1 MTTLPH
7 SNPENGYS
15 VRIGKHLPSEAANLA
30 YIHTDTP
37 NPEKNLLVYDYSN
50 AIPENNLV
58 LGQSE
63 NYKAFTN
70 EAGYLVTDK
79 GDLVLSRPDVL
90 LTDEYTIESNPKPL
104 YFVSRTRYLFDARN
118 ASLSLPL
125 FGGKTSQAKRFE
137 LYQAAENFLF
147 VYESDKI
154 KITKSGGNALD
165 TQDHYKIMLEKEGND
180 PFTYRVLVYSDFQ
193 NGEAGYE
200 VHYPAYQSGKNL
212 NKTEILNPSA
222 LYTQSVLNPSVPTE
236 KVFQLVN
243 ENNSQYRIKMNVPD
257 EEETLVTPEERPP
270 YDFTYQIE
278 AEVSARL
285 SDKNPATIRVG
296 LVYIND
302 TIYNA
307 VKVTTAMKK
316 LVYNNPLMPKY
327 LTFENPHRQSGFN
340 EKGDSN
346 YWVTDLQMPK
356 EHYLDYDI
364 LIISGYGDKDFSTV
378 AESMREFLAT
388 GGTLILDNCG
398 TGTSVLNPVNQDGK
412 QTFIADI
419 GFSKTVLAAGRR
431 TLTANATMKDRFF
444 NVTDVSTIGQV
455 NPAITWNG
463 QENAAD
469 WKTYITHQ
477 NGGPSLMEKQTGSI
491 GKLIVS
497 NMGLM
502 LDVLYNNEATMKFL
516 TNFILAISENRSFV
530 SPVFKEQ
537 VYHKDNLYPLEYTDE
552 NGWVLYADDKNDED
566 DTQIVAK
573 KILNDSVASFIKP
586 YLPTPYQQYQS
597 ATFRTSVSD
606 SGEIEITNGRMEQM
620 NEAGTTLF
628 EQTTLEAIPGFDL
641 VKFSGTSVQGEH
653 VTSIRKEGQ
662 RAIKLKT
669 VASQGFWE
677 QDLGVLP
684 AGSYLLESY
693 VRAESAQG
701 GGMGIYRTDGSMIK
715 ATASV
720 SGTKNWY
727 NLQLAFDLTEATD
740 TTARLG
746 SHNAAAT
753 TTLYFDDL
761 RLTSQ
766 GVIRMT
772 PETTGSDP
780 LYAYAISPKGKNL
793 ALTLLENTNNATE
806 LIKIDTEYNATLIV
820 KSFVYQWFSAES
832 IYKKEYGNQRNTQF
846 SIKSSEGKKV
856 LGNLISLVPA
866 LKSGAEWARK
876 ERVYYELTI
885 LTSEDSKYIDLSLYD
900 PSIQQY
906 FFTPQGEWII
916 NHEDL
921 WWNGYESTTQVRVIN
936 KANSLK
942 TNRYTYAVKLREEN
956 QIKVLN
962 PATLDERERW
972 YLRVQNGSFQK
983 SAISSKDAEL
993 MANAGRENY
1002 YDEFLS
1008 GNHVYQLPEYNRQTF
1023 YPVIGQ
1029 RLIEDE
1035 LAEYVNENTIQVQR
1049 TPLVI
1054 EEEMVVKEVL
1064 SRESATS
1071 LVWKSSHI
1079 MWNKNKLPQIYQ
1091 DELSNNKP
1099 VLLTSGYQIDFDE
1112 GTVTFTKALVG
1123 TILASYT
1130 HDNFKIT
1137 KRKYANARI
1146 KKELLQSRDNYTFE
1160 SNHENWSIS
1169 PAPVFYLGEKSE
1181 SAKIHPA
1188 TYAIDYKYGT
1198 VRFFQETRKRIYADY
1213 SYYEEVELEYA
1224 DANRF
1229 TGEIKMNNRVSFK
1242 DEIYVSYL
1250 AEENAVEYKGYYDEE
1265 FETFLHLD
1273 LNPTAGHTYTA
1284 RQSQNGKTSLIEL
1297 PSEKLLG
1304 KELYLY
1310 VMPRHSTYYTLSR
1323 TNEHCLRHTFSEE
1336 QWLTIKS
1343 ANPEALLL
1351 AKIQV
1356 RENTSIGQAVILDA
1370 RRAGGGL
1377 KESISQEV
1385 IEQKVGYTS
1394 AFWDIGSFDGLTY
1407 YKNGVSIIRIPEKV
1421 LKINGGHFEEEDIRN
1436 SLDKYLAYGVYP
1448 IIEYLPS
1455 PKKPGIVFPEQPTT
1469 EEQVSEDTT
1478 AIIDKEFEAHVPTD

>member
-7 SNPENGYS
+7 SNPENGYA
-15 VRIGKHLPSEAANLA
+15 VRIGKNLPDAAANLA

-37 NPEKNLLVYDYSN
+37 NPEKNLLVYDYSST
-50 AIPENNLV
+50 IPENNLV
-58 LGQSE
+58 LGQAQY
-63 NYKAFTN
+63 YKAFTN
-70 EAGYLVTDK
+70 DEGYLVTDK
-79 GDLVLSRPDVL
+79 GDLVLSRPDIL
-90 LTDEYTIESNPKPL
+90 LTDEYTIESTPKPL
-104 YFVSRTRYLFDARN
+104 YFVSRSRHLFDARN
-118 ASLSLPL
+118 ALLSVPL
-125 FGGKTSQAKRFE
+125 FGGKSSASKRFE
-137 LYQAAENFLF
+137 MFQVDENFLF

-154 KITKSGGNALD
+154 KVTRSGGQSLN
-165 TQDHYKIMLEKEGND
+165 TEDHYKIVLEKEGSD
-180 PFTYRVLVYSDFQ
+180 LFTYRVLIYSDFQ
-193 NGEAGYE
+193 NGDSGYE
-200 VHYPAYQSGKNL
+200 VHYPAYETGKST
-212 NKTEILNPSA
+212 NKTEILNPSTI
-222 LYTQSVLNPSVPTE
+222 YKQSVLDPNTQTE
-236 KVFQLVN
+236 RVFQLVN
-243 ENNSQYRIKMNVPD
+243 DANSQYRIKMSLAE

-278 AEVSARL
+278 ADVSARL

-316 LVYNNPLMPKY
+316 LFYNNPLMPNY

-340 EKGDSN
+340 EKGDAN

-398 TGTSVLNPVNQDGK
+398 TGTSVLNPINQDNK
-412 QTFIADI
+412 QTFIADVS
-419 GFSKTVLAAGRR
+419 FSKTVLSVGRR
-431 TLTANATMKDRFF
+431 TLTANATMNDRFF
-444 NVTDVSTIGQV
+444 NITDVSSMGQV
-455 NPAITWNG
+455 SPSIVWNG
-463 QENAAD
+463 QENVAD

-497 NMGLM
+497 NMGIM
-502 LDVLYNNEATMKFL
+502 LDVLYGKEATMKFL
-516 TNFILAISENRSFV
+516 TNFVLAISENRSFV

-552 NGWVLYADDKNDED
+552 NGWLLYADDKNDED

-573 KILNDSVASFIKP
+573 KLLSDTVAGFIKP

-597 ATFRTSVSD
+597 ATFRTTVAD
-606 SGEIEITNGRMEQM
+606 SGVIDLINGRMEQM
-620 NEAGTTLF
+620 NEDNTTLF

-641 VKFSGTSVQGEH
+641 VKFSGASVQGEH
-653 VTSIRKEGQ
+653 ITSIRKEGL
-662 RAIKLKT
+662 RSIKLKT

-684 AGSYLLESY
+684 AGSYLVEVY

-715 ATASV
+715 ATAAI

-727 NLQLAFDLTEATD
+727 NLQLAFNLDEATD
-740 TTARLG
+740 TTIRLG
-746 SHNAAAT
+746 AHNSAVT
-753 TTLYFDDL
+753 TTLYFDDI

-772 PETTGSDP
+772 PETTGNDP
-780 LYAYAISPKGKNL
+780 LYAYAISAKGKNL

-806 LIKIDTEYNATLIV
+806 LIKIDTEYTATLIV

-832 IYKKEYGNQRNTQF
+832 IYKKEYGNQKNTQF
-846 SIKSSEGKKV
+846 SIKSSEGNKV

-876 ERVYYELTI
+876 ERVYYELTL
-885 LTSEDSKYIDLSLYD
+885 LTDENTKYIDFSLYD
-900 PSIQQY
+900 PSIQEY
-906 FFTPQGEWII
+906 FFTPKGEWVI

-936 KANSLK
+936 KAESLK
-942 TNRYTYAVKLREEN
+942 TNRYTYSVKLREEN

-983 SAISSKDAEL
+983 SAISSKDAET
-993 MANAGRENY
+993 MAETGREGY

-1008 GNHVYQLPEYNRQTF
+1008 GSHIYQLPEYGRQTF
-1023 YPVIGQ
+1023 YPIVGQ

-1035 LAEYVNENTIQVQR
+1035 LAEYVNETTIQVQR

-1054 EEEMVVKEVL
+1054 EEEVIVKEVL
-1064 SRESATS
+1064 ARETPSS

-1091 DELSNNKP
+1091 DEFANNKP
-1099 VLLTSGYQIDFDE
+1099 ILLTSGYKIDFDE

-1146 KKELLQSRDNYTFE
+1146 TKELLQSRDNYTFE
-1160 SNHENWSIS
+1160 SNHENWSIT
-1169 PAPVFYLGEKSE
+1169 PAPVFYLGERSE
-1181 SAKIHPA
+1181 KTKIHPT
-1188 TYAIDYKYGT
+1188 TYAIDYKAGV

-1213 SYYEEVELEYA
+1213 SYYEETEIEYA

-1229 TGEIKMNNRVSFK
+1229 TGEIKMKNRVSFK
-1242 DEIYVSYL
+1242 DEVYVSYL
-1250 AEENAVEYKGYYDEE
+1250 AEENAVEYKGYYDED
-1265 FETFLHLD
+1265 FDTFLHLD

-1284 RQSQNGKTSLIEL
+1284 RQVQNSKTTLVEL

-1304 KELYLY
+1304 KEVYLY
-1310 VMPRHSTYYTLSR
+1310 VVPRRSTYYTINRS
-1323 TNEHCLRHTFSEE
+1323 NEHCLRHTFSEE
-1336 QWLTIKS
+1336 QWLKIK
-1343 ANPEALLL
+1343 AATPEALLL

-1356 RENTSIGQAVILDA
+1356 RENTSIEQAVVIDA
-1370 RRAGGGL
+1370 RREGGGL
-1377 KESISQEV
+1377 KDIISQET
-1385 IEQKVGYTS
+1385 IEQTVGYTS
-1394 AFWDIGSFDGLTY
+1394 AFWDIGSFDGLAY

-1436 SLDKYLAYGVYP
+1436 RLDKYLAYGVYP
-1448 IIEYLPS
+1448 LIEYLPS
-1455 PKKPGIVFPEQPTT
+1455 PKKQETVFPEQPNT
-1469 EEQVSEDTT
+1469 EEPVEETTT
-1478 AIIDKEFEAHVPTD
+1478 ADIDTEFQAHVVTD

>member
-7 SNPENGYS
+7 SNPENGYA

-30 YIHTDTP
+30 YVHTDTP
-37 NPEKNLLVYDYSN
+37 SPEKNLLVYDYST

-58 LGQSE
+58 LGQTE
-63 NYKAFTN
+63 DYQAFTDD
-70 EAGYLVTDK
+70 EGYLITEK

-90 LTDEYTIESNPKPL
+90 LTDEYTIESSPKPL
-104 YFVSRTRYLFDARN
+104 FFVSRSRLLFDARN
-118 ASLSLPL
+118 ALMSVPL
-125 FGGKTSQAKRFE
+125 FGGKTDKAKRFE
-137 LYQAAENFLF
+137 LYQTNENFVF
-147 VYESDKI
+147 VYENDKI
-154 KITKSGGNALD
+154 KITKSGGAPID
-165 TQDHYKIMLEKEGND
+165 STDHYKIVLEKEGD
-180 PFTYRVLVYSDFQ
+180 DLFTYRVLIYSDFQ

-200 VHYPAYQSGKNL
+200 VHYPAYENNKST
-212 NKTEILNPSA
+212 NKTEILNPAALYSQSA
-222 LYTQSVLNPSVPTE
+222 LTVETETE
-236 KVFQLVN
+236 KVFELVN
-243 ENNSQYRIKMNVPD
+243 ESNSQYRIKMNLPE
-257 EEETLVTPEERPP
+257 EEETLVTPTERPP
-270 YDFTYQIE
+270 YEFTYQVE
-278 AEVSARL
+278 AEVAARL
-285 SDKNPATIRVG
+285 SDKNPATIRIG
-296 LVYIND
+296 LIYIND
-302 TIYNA
+302 AIYNA

-316 LVYNNPLMPKY
+316 LVYNNPLMPNY

-364 LIISGYGDKDFSTV
+364 LIISGYGDKDFSSV

-388 GGTLILDNCG
+388 GGALILDNCG

-412 QTFIADI
+412 QTFVADI
-419 GFSKTVLAAGRR
+419 GFSKTVFSTERR
-431 TLTANATMKDRFF
+431 TLTEEATMSDRFF
-444 NVTDVSTIGQV
+444 NVTDVSTLGQV
-455 NPAITWNG
+455 NPAIVWNG
-463 QENAAD
+463 QENTAD

-477 NGGPSLMEKQTGSI
+477 NGGPSLMEKKTGSI

-502 LDVLYNNEATMKFL
+502 LDILYGNDATMKFL
-516 TNFILAISENRSFV
+516 TNFILGVSENRSFV

-552 NGWVLYADDKNDED
+552 NGWALYADDKNDED

-573 KILNDSVASFIKP
+573 KILHDSVAAFVKP

-597 ATFRTSVSD
+597 AIFKTSVSD
-606 SGEIEITNGRMEQM
+606 SGEIDIVNGRMEEM
-620 NEAGTTLF
+620 NETGTALF
-628 EQTTLEAIPGFDL
+628 EQTTLDAIPGFDL
-641 VKFSGTSVQGEH
+641 VKFSGASVQGEH
-653 VTSIRKEGQ
+653 LTSIRKEGL

-669 VASQGFWE
+669 ISSQGFWE

-701 GGMGIYRTDGSMIK
+701 GGMGIYRTDGSQIK
-715 ATASV
+715 ATAAL
-720 SGTKNWY
+720 SGTKNWH

-740 TTARLG
+740 ATMRLG
-746 SHNAAAT
+746 AHNAAST
-753 TTLYFDDL
+753 TTLYFDDI
-761 RLTSQ
+761 RLSSQ

-772 PETTGSDP
+772 PETTGAQP
-780 LYAYAISPKGKNL
+780 LYAYAISAKGKNL

-806 LIKIDTEYNATLIV
+806 LIKTDTVFDATLIV

-832 IYKKEYGNQRNTQF
+832 IYKKEYGNQKNTQL
-846 SIKSSEGKKV
+846 SIKASEGNKV

-885 LTSEDSKYIDLSLYD
+885 LTSEESPYIDVSLYD

-906 FFTPQGEWII
+906 FFTPKGEWVI

-956 QIKVLN
+956 QIKVLS

-983 SAISSKDAEL
+983 AAISSKDAET
-993 MANAGRENY
+993 MATAGRESY

-1008 GNHVYQLPEYNRQTF
+1008 GSHVYELPEYNRQTF
-1023 YPVIGQ
+1023 YPIIGQ
-1029 RLIEDE
+1029 RLIESE
-1035 LAEYVNENTIQVQR
+1035 QAEYLNEQTIQVQR

-1054 EEEMVVKEVL
+1054 EEEVVVKEVMQ
-1064 SRESATS
+1064 REGASS

-1091 DELSNNKP
+1091 DELSNNNP
-1099 VLLTSGYQIDFDE
+1099 ILLTNGYQIDFDE
-1112 GTVTFTKALVG
+1112 GTVTFTTALVG

-1146 KKELLQSRDNYTFE
+1146 KKELLSSRDNYTFE

-1169 PAPVFYLGEKSE
+1169 PAPIFYLGET
-1181 SAKIHPA
+1181 SAATKIHPT
-1188 TYAIDYKYGT
+1188 TYAIDYKTGT

-1213 SYYEEVELEYA
+1213 SYYEEIELDYT

-1229 TGEIKMNNRVSFK
+1229 TGEIKMANRVSFK

-1250 AEENAVEYKGYYDEE
+1250 AEEKAVEYKGYYDEE
-1265 FETFLHLD
+1265 FDTFLHLD

-1284 RQSQNGKTSLIEL
+1284 RQSQNNKTSLLEL

-1304 KELYLY
+1304 KEVYIY
-1310 VMPRHSTYYTLSR
+1310 VVPRRSTYYTINR
-1323 TNEHCLRHTFSEE
+1323 IQEHCLRHALSED
-1336 QWLTIKS
+1336 QWLTIK
-1343 ANPEALLL
+1343 AARPEALLL

-1356 RENTSIGQAVILDA
+1356 RENTSIEQAVVLDA
-1370 RRAGGGL
+1370 RRSGGGL
-1377 KESISQEV
+1377 KETVSQQT

-1394 AFWDIGSFDGLTY
+1394 AFWDIGSFDGLAY

-1421 LKINGGHFEEEDIRN
+1421 LKVNGGHFDEEDIRN
-1436 SLDKYLAYGVYP
+1436 RLDKYLAYGVYP
-1448 IIEYLPS
+1448 LIEYTPS
-1455 PKKPGIVFPEQPTT
+1455 PVVQTVVFPEQPVAEATVVENDGT
-1469 EEQVSEDTT
+1469 DIDTT
-1478 AIIDKEFEAHVPTD
+1478 FQTY